1 MKTRMN
7 FRLSEEAVRAL
18 NGLMVSWGCTGTEV
32 VERAILSARASG
44 NSGDIES
51 VLAPPEQPVRSET
64 SGYPRYAQRIRKP
77 SERGLV

>member
-32 VERAILSARASG
+32 VERAILSSVGSEVPASAK
-44 NSGDIES
+44 SE
-51 VLAPPEQPVRSET
+51 VRSALRKVPGKT
-64 SGYPRYAQRIRKP
+64 SFAQRIPKP